1 MGKKAL
7 FEKLAKSSE
16 KIAAVAQSAIQ
27 AGSEKKQGVENV
39 LYSLGQVKEAAAG
52 LVNLK
57 KPSDSDSDSESE
69 MEMEMEEEE

>member
-7 FEKLAKSSE
+7 LEKLAASSE
-16 KIAAVAQSAIQ
+16 KIVAAAQSAIQ
-27 AGSEKKQGVENV
+27 TGAEKKQGVENV

-57 KPSDSDSDSESE
+57 KQSNFESDSE
-69 MEMEMEEEE
+69 METEEEE